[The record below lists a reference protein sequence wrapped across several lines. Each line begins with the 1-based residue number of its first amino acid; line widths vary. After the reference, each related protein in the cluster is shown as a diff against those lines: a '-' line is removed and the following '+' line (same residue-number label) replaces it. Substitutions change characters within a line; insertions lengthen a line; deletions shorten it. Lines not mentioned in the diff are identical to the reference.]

1 MAADAA
7 WVIATVIA
15 AADKAIRIDIEET
28 PKGKEGK
35 QKADGKAGS
44 KSSTNQPGNLT
55 YPNEKGYENCASMP
69 PIDAGAS
76 NRLKIAKDPCM
87 LLWSAVSRMDS
98 GCRPLHGA
106 NVTMRRE
113 RLKNKQGRP

>member
-35 QKADGKAGS
+35 QKADGKEG
-44 KSSTNQPGNLT
+44 TNQRGNRT
-55 YPNEKGYENCASMP
+55 YLNDERYADSRSMP
-69 PIDAGAS
+69 PINAGAS

-87 LLWSAVSRMDS
+87 LL
-98 GCRPLHGA
+98 
-106 NVTMRRE
+106 
-113 RLKNKQGRP
+113 

>member
-1 MAADAA
+1 M
-7 WVIATVIA
+7 A

-28 PKGKEGK
+28 PEGNEGK
-35 QKADGKAGS
+35 QKADGKAGD
-44 KSSTNQPGNLT
+44 KSGTNQRGNLT
-55 YPNEKGYENCASMP
+55 YPNEKGYENCPNMP

-76 NRLKIAKDPCM
+76 KRFRIAKDPCM
-87 LLWSAVSRMDS
+87 LLWSAGSRMNDR
-98 GCRPLHGA
+98 CRPLHGA

>member
-35 QKADGKAGS
+35 QKADGKAGG
-44 KSSTNQPGNLT
+44 KAGGKEGTNQRGNRT
-55 YPNEKGYENCASMP
+55 YLNDERY
-69 PIDAGAS
+69 
-76 NRLKIAKDPCM
+76 
-87 LLWSAVSRMDS
+87 
-98 GCRPLHGA
+98 A
-106 NVTMRRE
+106 N
-113 RLKNKQGRP
+113 